1 MKNFLFATAVLM
13 STIVGVGIFGL
24 PYSGAQSGFLVAA
37 VFLFVLTLIMIFLHL
52 LYGEIVSRTKE
63 KHRLAGYAGHYL
75 GKWAKRIVAS
85 SIIISFYG
93 SLLAY
98 IIIGGNFL
106 YIIFSSFLTNI
117 SPIVFNLIFFVI
129 GAIVIYFGI
138 RLIAELDFL
147 MGIFLILIVLLIF
160 YFGFPQIDI
169 SNLKTINLNNFFLP
183 YGVIL
188 YALAGATAI
197 PEIKEIFSQNGK
209 RYKKA
214 IILGTLIPAIL
225 YFIFMAT
232 VIGLTGSQTS
242 IEAIRGLTD
251 LLGKKIILPG
261 ALFGFLATISSFFM
275 VGLSLKKTFWYDFKV
290 NKNLSWLLVCSVPLI
305 LFILGFRAFIPI
317 IVILGGLMGAIEGT
331 AIVLIYKKAKKY
343 GIQKAD
349 YNLKVP
355 DILRY
360 IVISIFVLGF
370 ISILISII

>member
-24 PYSGAQSGFLVAA
+24 PYSGAQSGFLIAA
-37 VFLFVLTLIMIFLHL
+37 VFLFALTLIMIFLHL

-75 GKWAKRIVAS
+75 GRWGKRIVAS

-106 YIIFSSFLTNI
+106 HTIFSSLINVP
-117 SPIVFNLIFFVI
+117 SIVFNLIFFVI

-160 YFGFPQIDI
+160 YFGLPQIDI
-169 SNLKTINLNNFFLP
+169 NNLKTINLNNFFLP
-183 YGVIL
+183 YGAIL

-214 IILGTLIPAIL
+214 IILGTLIPAVL

-242 IEAIRGLTD
+242 AEAIQGLID

-261 ALFGFLATISSFFM
+261 ALFGFLATISSFFV
-275 VGLSLKKTFWYDFKV
+275 VGLSLKKTFWYDFKI

-331 AIVLIYKKAKKY
+331 AIILIYKKVKKH
-343 GIQKAD
+343 GIQEAD
-349 YNLKVP
+349 YSLKVP

-370 ISILISII
+370 ISILISMIK

>member
-52 LYGEIVSRTKE
+52 LYGEIVSRTKG

-75 GKWAKRIVAS
+75 GKWSKRIVAS

-214 IILGTLIPAIL
+214 IILGTLIPAVL

>member
-52 LYGEIVSRTKE
+52 LYGEIVSRTKG

-214 IILGTLIPAIL
+214 IILGTLIPAVL

-370 ISILISII
+370 ISILISMI

>member
-37 VFLFVLTLIMIFLHL
+37 IFLFILTLIMVFLHL

-75 GKWAKRIVAS
+75 GRWGKRIVAG

-106 YIIFSSFLTNI
+106 HTIFSSLINVP
-117 SPIVFNLIFFVI
+117 SIVFNLIFFVI

-147 MGIFLILIVLLIF
+147 MGLFLIFIVLLIF

-169 SNLKTINLNNFFLP
+169 DNLKTVNLNNFFLP
-183 YGVIL
+183 YGAIL
-188 YALAGATAI
+188 YALAGAVAI
-197 PEIKEIFSQNGK
+197 PEIKEIFSQDGK

-225 YFIFMAT
+225 YLIFMVT
-232 VIGLTGSQTS
+232 VISLTGSQTS
-242 IEAIRGLTD
+242 VEAVQGLTD
-251 LLGKKIILPG
+251 LLGKKVILPS
-261 ALFGFLATISSFFM
+261 ALFGFLATISSFFV

-290 NKNLSWLLVCSVPLI
+290 NKNLSWLLVCSVPLV
-305 LFILGFRAFIPI
+305 LFVLGFRAFIPI

-331 AIVLIYKKAKKY
+331 AIVLIYKKAKKH

-349 YNLKVP
+349 YSLKVP

-360 IVISIFVLGF
+360 IVILIFVLGF
-370 ISILISII
+370 ISILISMI